1 MYKRTLKDSSKNKE
15 RRIYPRVFIDLPL
28 DYQDT
33 DDSCFH
39 GGIVVNASE
48 GGLLIE
54 SIRDI
59 PVDTE
64 LNIAVLYSKGFELA
78 NFKVTARIV
87 WKKPY
92 RKDDLRGD
100 PYWKGYQCGLKF
112 IQILEEDRRKL
123 KLLLSDRYNLEKMLT
138 INEVRT
144 STKTEL
150 SQVRR

>member
-1 MYKRTLKDSSKNKE
+1 VYKRTLKDSSKNKE

-28 DYQDT
+28 DYQDI
-33 DDSCFH
+33 DDSCFR

-64 LNIAVLYSKGFELA
+64 LNIAVLYPKGFELA
-78 NFKVTARIV
+78 NFKVTAKIV

-92 RKDDLRGD
+92 WKDDLRGD
-100 PYWKGYQCGLKF
+100 QYWKGYQCGLKF